1 MKSDLVVDAR
11 RKRETTRR
19 GQNICR
25 TFKSLREEHGEAK
38 AKELRTEKKLLQ
50 ATNGDF
56 SENCPCWMSRPD
68 FRADKAWTTLNP
80 EALNPEP

>member
-19 GQNICR
+19 GQNIYR

-56 SENCPCWMSRPD
+56 SENCPCWMSHPD
-68 FRADKAWTTLNP
+68 FRTTLNP